1 MGLGNDVGH
10 LVELVM
16 DLNKSL
22 QNVSARLG
30 TLETCIQT
38 TTTDMTMLVTG
49 VAEGV
54 GTLGRDFTSM
64 GHDLGH
70 VLSQQD
76 DLKSAVH
83 ELGSISL
90 RNFFNLPVTSGKQ
103 IRCSFCNMSGK
114 YLTLI
119 LSKLFF
125 ANLHPCV
132 SYFHNHPFWVFLSVK

>member
-54 GTLGRDFTSM
+54 GTLGRDFTTM

-125 ANLHPCV
+125 VNLHPCV

>member
-16 DLNKSL
+16 ELNKSL

-49 VAEGV
+49 V
-54 GTLGRDFTSM
+54 GRDFTSM

-114 YLTLI
+114 YLI
-119 LSKLFF
+119 LTF
-125 ANLHPCV
+125 
-132 SYFHNHPFWVFLSVK
+132 SY

>member
-16 DLNKSL
+16 DLKKSL

-114 YLTLI
+114 I
-119 LSKLFF
+119 SCINIIQALF
-125 ANLHPCV
+125 C
-132 SYFHNHPFWVFLSVK
+132 